1 MQISN
6 VGVLRPL
13 CSLERLPSEGS
24 TCACTCIG
32 ALRVYAVTHT
42 TVLHTIPGSSVIIPL
57 PPPCRGTGTE
67 REGYDK
73 LEEEKRD
80 EKRWWPEGVAIVA
93 TRTEILRS
101 LSDPPVLATFETE

>member
-1 MQISN
+1 M
-6 VGVLRPL
+6 
-13 CSLERLPSEGS
+13 
-24 TCACTCIG
+24 
-32 ALRVYAVTHT
+32 RVYVHRRAARVCRNTHNRSA
-42 TVLHTIPGSSVIIPL
+42 HNPSVIIPL

-80 EKRWWPEGVAIVA
+80 EKRGWPEGVAIVA